1 MKLYAMIITTF
12 VILLSG
18 CANKSYV
25 KFVDNSIDRYIEIKD
40 VKTREVN
47 DGLLEIQIIGEN
59 STNKY
64 MSFRY
69 RVTFEDKDGFEIPSL
84 SSKWTDFPAYKNA
97 KFRINVIA
105 PNAKATEYQ
114 IYIDKKEN

>member
-1 MKLYAMIITTF
+1 MKLYAVIITAL

-18 CANKSYV
+18 CASKSYV
-25 KFVDNSIDRYIEIKD
+25 KFVDNSIDRYIEIQD
-40 VKTREVN
+40 VKTRKVN
-47 DGLLEIQIIGEN
+47 DGLLEIQIVGEN
-59 STNKY
+59 TTKNY

-69 RVTFEDKDGFEIPSL
+69 RVAWEDKDGFEIPSL
-84 SSKWTDFPAYKNA
+84 SSSWREFPAHKNA

-114 IYIDKKEN
+114 IYIDKKDN

>member
-1 MKLYAMIITTF
+1 MKLYVVLITVF

-18 CANKSYV
+18 CVSKSYV
-25 KFVDNSIDRYIEIKD
+25 KFVDNSIDKYIKIQD
-40 VKTREVN
+40 VKTRKVN
-47 DGLLEIQIIGEN
+47 DDLLEIQIIGEN
-59 STNKY
+59 STDKY

-69 RVTFEDKDGFEIPSL
+69 RIAWEDKDGFEIPSL
-84 SSKWTDFPAYKNA
+84 SSKWTDFPAHKNA
-97 KFRINVIA
+97 TFRINVIA